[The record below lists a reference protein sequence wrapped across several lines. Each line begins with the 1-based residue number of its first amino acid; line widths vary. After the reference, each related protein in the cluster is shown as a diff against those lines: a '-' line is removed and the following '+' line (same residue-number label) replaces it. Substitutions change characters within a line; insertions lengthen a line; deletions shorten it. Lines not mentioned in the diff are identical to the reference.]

1 MKQSMKK
8 TMVLRRR
15 QGGLTTVETI
25 ILLCLVA
32 VVCYSAWN
40 AFGNRMR
47 STLNDRTEQTAR
59 APGVFE

>member
-1 MKQSMKK
+1 MKQVMKK
-8 TMVLRRR
+8 TRALRRR

-32 VVCYSAWN
+32 IVCYSAWD
-40 AFGNRMR
+40 ALGDRMR
-47 STLNDRTEQTAR
+47 GTLNDRADQTAR